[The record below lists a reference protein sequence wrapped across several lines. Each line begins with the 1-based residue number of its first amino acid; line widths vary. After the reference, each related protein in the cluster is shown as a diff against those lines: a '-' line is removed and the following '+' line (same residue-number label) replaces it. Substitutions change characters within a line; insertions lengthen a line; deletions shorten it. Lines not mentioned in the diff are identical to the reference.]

1 MEDKQHGHVCPNCG
15 GSCLVTFGQHY
26 TVATLVWSQSIHC
39 PSCGCAIESDDS
51 GFPPDAIRQNLMSL
65 NGRWGLHVTTDGPER
80 LSACK
85 ILHCDLNTTLDE
97 VKKMKDRMP
106 GLVYTGTQAET
117 DWMCARLRKFGFS
130 CRIEKVDDDACTQS
144 IDLSRRLQYPTPRS
158 GKR

>member
-1 MEDKQHGHVCPNCG
+1 
-15 GSCLVTFGQHY
+15 
-26 TVATLVWSQSIHC
+26 
-39 PSCGCAIESDDS
+39 
-51 GFPPDAIRQNLMSL
+51 MSL
-65 NGRWGLHVTTDGPER
+65 HGRWGLHVTTDGPER

-106 GLVYTGTQAET
+106 GIIYTGTQAET
-117 DWMCARLRKFGFS
+117 DWLCNRLRKFGFS
-130 CRIEKVDDDACTQS
+130 SCIEKVNDDARTQS